1 MEGVDFN
8 LMPKPFIS
16 WKRGKRRSKYSV
28 WRALENVQFSFYLRS
43 PNMNT
48 HQLVLITYEIEI
60 EVHASRKTDCHCKV
74 LETLFILKL
83 NPTLN
88 ANLTSDKLSLY

>member
-1 MEGVDFN
+1 
-8 LMPKPFIS
+8 
-16 WKRGKRRSKYSV
+16 
-28 WRALENVQFSFYLRS
+28 
-43 PNMNT
+43 MNT

-60 EVHASRKTDCHCKV
+60 EVHASGKTDCHCKV